1 MKKDNIE
8 TLSSLGSAKTDYK
21 YAKPSSQ
28 ILETFQNIFPNRDYI
43 VSLKFKEFT
52 SLCPK
57 TGQPDFGTIL
67 IECIPDQKCL
77 ETKSLKLYLFAFRQS
92 GTFMETIVNTILDD
106 CVKVCEPRFM
116 RVTGFFKARGGIKN
130 VITAEVKS
138 EGLTE

>member
-1 MKKDNIE
+1 MKRDNTE

-21 YAKPSSQ
+21 YEGPSVK
-28 ILETFQNIFPNRDYI
+28 ILETFKNNFPDRDYV

-67 IECIPDQKCL
+67 IEYVPDQKCL
-77 ETKSLKLYLFAFRQS
+77 ETKSLKLYLFAYRQS

-106 CVKVCEPRFM
+106 CVAACEPRFM
-116 RVTGFFKARGGIKN
+116 RVTGFFAARGGIKN
-130 VITAEVKS
+130 VITVEYKQ
-138 EGLTE
+138 